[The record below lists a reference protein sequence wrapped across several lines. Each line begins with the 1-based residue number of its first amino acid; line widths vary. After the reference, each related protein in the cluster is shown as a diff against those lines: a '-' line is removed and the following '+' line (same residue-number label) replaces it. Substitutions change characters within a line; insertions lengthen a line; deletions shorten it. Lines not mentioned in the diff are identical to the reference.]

1 LKIYRYFY
9 FISKSLTTSYFF
21 TDFHNPN
28 FTKITQ
34 MPYPFFLLFRTPVQL
49 PIPTPSHPSF
59 FPMAMAP
66 GGGCLSLCAPSSQA
80 SAVPVRPEFL
90 FVASSSA
97 ISSPVRHRRP
107 ILRRPRVLR
116 RPPTVAVPSHSG
128 RRLLAPEV
136 PSGRS
141 LPAVNIPRDGYFIGN
156 VSPARMDFQFP
167 RLCPRAAPAPGDR
180 ARQGRGPGLAE
191 PRVPHRRLLR
201 LPLDPVRR
209 AGLVRAP

>member
-9 FISKSLTTSYFF
+9 CILKSLTTSYFF

-34 MPYPFFLLFRTPVQL
+34 MPYPFFLLFRTRTAP
-49 PIPTPSHPSF
+49 HPDTFASLF
-59 FPMAMAP
+59 FPHGDGAWRRLP
-66 GGGCLSLCAPSSQA
+66 
-80 SAVPVRPEFL
+80 VPVRPEFL